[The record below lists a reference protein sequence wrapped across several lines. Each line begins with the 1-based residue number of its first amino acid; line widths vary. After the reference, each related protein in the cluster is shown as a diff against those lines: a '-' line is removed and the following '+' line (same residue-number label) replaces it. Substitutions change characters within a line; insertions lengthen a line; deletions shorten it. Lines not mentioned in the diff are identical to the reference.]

1 MKNRTPGICWPLFSV
16 LLIASAP
23 AFAQAPPAEPAIAV
37 STKGADV
44 KWGPCPSPLPKGCQ
58 LAVLHGDPAQPNADV
73 LLKLPGKSSVPKHT
87 HTSAERII
95 LMSGTVQA
103 TYDGQPMAVLKPG
116 MYAYG
121 PAGKPHTAACVS
133 SAPCVLFI
141 AFEQPV
147 DIKLVESDAAR

>member
-1 MKNRTPGICWPLFSV
+1 MTSRTLGTCAPLFAALV
-16 LLIASAP
+16 LTTASA
-23 AFAQAPPAEPAIAV
+23 FVQAPSMEPAIAV
-37 STKGADV
+37 ATRGADV
-44 KWGPCPSPLPKGCQ
+44 KWGPCPDPLPKGCQ

-73 LLKLPGKSSVPKHT
+73 LLKLPARSSVPKHT

-95 LMSGTVQA
+95 LMSGTVHA
-103 TYDGQPMAVLKPG
+103 TYDGQPRAELKPG

-133 SAPCVLFI
+133 NTPCVLFI

-147 DIKLVESDAAR
+147 DIKLVEGAAR

>member
-1 MKNRTPGICWPLFSV
+1 MNSRTLGFFGPLFS
-16 LLIASAP
+16 LLIIASAP
-23 AFAQAPPAEPAIAV
+23 LLAQTPATEAAIAV
-37 STKGADV
+37 ATQGATV
-44 KWGPCPSPLPKGCQ
+44 KWGPCPDPLPRGCQ

-87 HTSAERII
+87 HTSAERIV

-121 PAGKPHTAACVS
+121 PAGKPHTASCVS
-133 SAPCVLFI
+133 STPCVLFI

-147 DIKLVESDAAR
+147 DIKLVEGASK

>member
-1 MKNRTPGICWPLFSV
+1 MNSRTSVIWPLFY
-16 LLIASAP
+16 LLMLASSP
-23 AFAQAPPAEPAIAV
+23 ALAQAPAVEPAIAV
-37 STKGADV
+37 ATQGANL
-44 KWGPCPSPLPKGCQ
+44 KWGPCPDPLPKGCQ

-95 LMSGTVQA
+95 LMSGTVHA
-103 TYDGQPMAVLKPG
+103 TYDGQQKAVLKPG

-121 PAGKPHTAACVS
+121 PAGKPHVASCVS
-133 SAPCVLFI
+133 RAPCVLFI

-147 DIKLVESDAAR
+147 DIKLVEDAAR